1 MHAHEFISQRYHV
14 FFIHTLM
21 LSGRIRIN
29 TYAGTILDFILKSMG
44 KTEQPF
50 CDSLC

>member
-29 TYAGTILDFILKSMG
+29 TYAGTILDFILKING
-44 KTEQPF
+44 KNRATF
-50 CDSLC
+50 L